1 MARWV
6 SDIRS
11 TIFSVKNHTINKWDQ
26 KNSDLLIWMTSC
38 RPWTFI
44 SGTYCI
50 LSEICHTDSLFH
62 FAVLDS
68 LVDRFLSRELKES
81 AWAKKCYALIFS

>member
-1 MARWV
+1 
-6 SDIRS
+6 
-11 TIFSVKNHTINKWDQ
+11 
-26 KNSDLLIWMTSC
+26 MTSC

-68 LVDRFLSRELKES
+68 LADRFLSRELKES
-81 AWAKKCYALIFS
+81 AWAKKMLRADLLIVSYYADEGDSKN